1 MTDYSQMDEKC
12 LVRILNYR
20 EPVNPDVSGE
30 AGALNTTTLS
40 KDKHESQVS
49 AANAGEEAN
58 SKADG
63 ESETSSQRA

>member
-1 MTDYSQMDEKC
+1 MDEKC

-30 AGALNTTTLS
+30 AGAINTSTLS
-40 KDKHESQVS
+40 KDKHESHTSVV
-49 AANAGEEAN
+49 NAVEEAN

-63 ESETSSQRA
+63 ESETSSQRAQK